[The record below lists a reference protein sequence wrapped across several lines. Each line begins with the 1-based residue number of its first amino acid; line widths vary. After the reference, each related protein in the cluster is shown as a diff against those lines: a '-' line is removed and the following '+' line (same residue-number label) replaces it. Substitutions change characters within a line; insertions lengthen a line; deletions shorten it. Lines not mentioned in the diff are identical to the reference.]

1 MFLTVKNP
9 FATPFLAY
17 QSIFYLIIVQ
27 IKFYNS
33 THLTMKTFTLIT
45 LLFTSFYMQAQYDF
59 SHFQDSTSTSLDARI
74 DAGGASGIYFS
85 GDIEPSG
92 SLNDLEADDTL
103 YFPYT
108 ISSLTPTSGDLNST
122 DTLTL
127 DIAAVAWLNSLDASY
142 TVSYYGGS
150 FSYDNITGINAN
162 NFDTYKLVEGKT
174 DTIKIVVHSGLLSFD
189 RFNVRSASSEVILNT
204 TAGLLSQNV
213 RLTNPVEDR
222 QLRIDLLGEEADLNL
237 LNLEGEVLKTFHVE
251 GAMTLPV
258 ADLSSGI
265 YLLRETSGGIA
276 RKIMIK

>member
-1 MFLTVKNP
+1 MKKVILFLS
-9 FATPFLAY
+9 L
-17 QSIFYLIIVQ
+17 SIPLCL
-27 IKFYNS
+27 
-33 THLTMKTFTLIT
+33 H
-45 LLFTSFYMQAQYDF
+45 AQYDF

-85 GDIEPSG
+85 GDIEPSA

-108 ISSLTPTSGDLNST
+108 VSSLTPTSGELNST

-127 DIAAVAWLNSLDASY
+127 DIATVAWLNSSNASY

-213 RLTNPVEDR
+213 RFNNPVEDG
-222 QLRIDLLGEEADLNL
+222 QLRIDLLGKEADLNL
-237 LNLEGEVLKTFHVE
+237 FNLEGEIVKTFHVE

-258 ADLSSGI
+258 TDLSSGI
-265 YLLRETSGGIA
+265 YLLRETKGGIA